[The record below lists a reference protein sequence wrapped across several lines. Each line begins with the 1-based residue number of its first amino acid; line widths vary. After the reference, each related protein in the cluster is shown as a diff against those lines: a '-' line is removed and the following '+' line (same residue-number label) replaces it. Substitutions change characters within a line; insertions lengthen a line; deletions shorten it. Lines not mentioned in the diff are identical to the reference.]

1 MLSRSRSLFA
11 GLLLALWAL
20 AAIAQQPKNI
30 IVLYADGV
38 AATQWEFGRYSSRA
52 LRNAG
57 FAVTD
62 VVFQKGSL
70 GLLTTHAHEAFAT
83 DSAAAGSAMSTGVKT
98 TVGAI
103 GVGPDGKPVR
113 AAVEVASADDKP
125 SGIVV
130 RVVVA
135 DALSAEVL
143 VHVADRF

>member
-1 MLSRSRSLFA
+1 A

-52 LRNAG
+52 LRNA
-57 FAVTD
+57 D
-62 VVFQKGSL
+62 VVFNKGSL
-70 GLLTTHAHEAFAT
+70 GILTTHAHEAFAT

-113 AAVEVASADDKP
+113 TAVEVARAHGKRI
-125 SGIVV
+125 GLVTT
-130 RVVVA
+130 
-135 DALSAEVL
+135 AEVYDASPAAFS
-143 VHVADRF
+143 VH